1 MEALISAVRKHK
13 PIRFTDLAINVY
25 NVFVFVDKY
34 DGYIGERGKGHLCL
48 VESEMIR
55 TIKVFNGSKSVKV
68 TIEEV

>member
-1 MEALISAVRKHK
+1 MDELIQAVRQRK

-34 DGYIGERGKGHLCL
+34 DGYIGEHGKGHICY

-55 TIKVFNGSKSVKV
+55 IIKLFDGSESVKITV
-68 TIEEV
+68 EE